1 MPDTHT
7 ASLMDVNRPW
17 PKSEDAGPIPE
28 FLNRAPLMA
37 EQQEPAAVTTNND
50 LDVLASSIRGRLQ
63 VNTLENLCECILH
76 VPEAIAHKEIEVPR
90 TRCARSLSRSAR
102 RDDACALLDAVAQV
116 LDLEN
121 CDARK
126 LHAEIE
132 NFRSEAEDV
141 YFPGWRG

>member
-63 VNTLENLCECILH
+63 VRHLNLL
-76 VPEAIAHKEIEVPR
+76 VGDR
-90 TRCARSLSRSAR
+90 L
-102 RDDACALLDAVAQV
+102 RDVEYAFA
-116 LDLEN
+116 
-121 CDARK
+121 
-126 LHAEIE
+126 
-132 NFRSEAEDV
+132 
-141 YFPGWRG
+141 